1 MSLTNQICIMDKGNK
16 IIKGLAI
23 TLLITFVGLMVII
36 SPLLSGFWL
45 VLVDS
50 VLGLWSL
57 LIVWFLVI
65 FRKFD
70 KETSKKGS

>member
-1 MSLTNQICIMDKGNK
+1 MDKGNK